1 MPAVKEPKRPNHRKT
16 MNILLTND
24 DGIHAEGLCALHQA
38 LVCEHNVFVVAPD
51 SERSAVGHAI
61 TIADPLRAHPV
72 MRRTGTGSRKLFG
85 WAVSGTPADCVKLGL
100 SEILRDKVDLVVS
113 GINLGPNVGINVL
126 YSGTV
131 SAATEAAILGIKSIA
146 ISLNSYSE
154 PDYCYAAQ
162 VAARLAE
169 WTYKTDLPAGVAINV
184 NIPAIP
190 PGKIRGIK
198 FTRQGTSRYEEK
210 FEKRMDPRGNIYYW
224 QAGSKPSA
232 SDDPSVDR
240 IAIEQGYITITP
252 IHYDM
257 TDYHALK
264 LLPDFMALSL

>member
-1 MPAVKEPKRPNHRKT
+1 MTEPKREKLRRI

-24 DGIHAEGLCALHQA
+24 DGIHADGLCALHEA
-38 LVCEHNVFVVAPD
+38 LACEHNVSVVAPD

-61 TIADPLRAHPV
+61 TIADPLRVHPV
-72 MRRTGTGSRKLFG
+72 MRRRGTGAKVLFG

-100 SEILRDKVDLVVS
+100 SEILSDTVDVVVS
-113 GINLGPNVGINVL
+113 GINLGANVGINVL

-131 SAATEAAILGIKSIA
+131 SAATEAAILGVKSIA
-146 ISLNSYSE
+146 FSLNCYRE
-154 PDYCYAAQ
+154 PDYCFAAQ
-162 VAARLAE
+162 AAAKLVE
-169 WTYKTDLPAGVAINV
+169 WVCKTDLPAGVAINV

-190 PGKIRGIK
+190 PREIKGIR
-198 FTRQGTSRYEEK
+198 FTRQGTHRYEEK

-224 QAGSKPSA
+224 QAGAKPFA
-232 SDDPSVDR
+232 SDDPSIDR

-257 TDYHALK
+257 TDYNALK
-264 LLPDFMALSL
+264 LLPASMNLSL